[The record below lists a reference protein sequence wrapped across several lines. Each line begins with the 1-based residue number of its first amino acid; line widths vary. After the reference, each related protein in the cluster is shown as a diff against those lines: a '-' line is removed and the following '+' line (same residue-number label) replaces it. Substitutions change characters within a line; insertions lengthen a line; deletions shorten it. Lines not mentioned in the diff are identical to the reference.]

1 MPAGDETVWADAVGE
16 PVTLTDLV
24 EMYRDLHLLG
34 RASAA
39 ADTMAEIDRR
49 LTMTHQFQ
57 GTEARRIRAI
67 LTTGKDPGPFARS
80 VVDPHGR

>member
-1 MPAGDETVWADAVGE
+1 MPVSEE
-16 PVTLTDLV
+16 PQTITDLV
-24 EMYRDLHLLG
+24 ETYRDLHQLG
-34 RASAA
+34 RSLDA

-67 LTTGKDPGPFARS
+67 LTTGKDPGPFART